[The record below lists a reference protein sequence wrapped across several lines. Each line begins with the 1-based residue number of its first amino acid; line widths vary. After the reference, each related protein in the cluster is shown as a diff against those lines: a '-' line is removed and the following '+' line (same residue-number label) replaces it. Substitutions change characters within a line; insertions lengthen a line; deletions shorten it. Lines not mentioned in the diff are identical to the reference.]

1 MDGRLARGERARRKV
16 AEALVELLSE
26 GDPEPTAKAIAA
38 RAGVSL
44 RLVFHHFVDLDDLYR
59 AVATLQM
66 ERHWSALATVAPSL
80 SRASRVTRTVRNRSV
95 LYEEISPVRR
105 AAVRRSG
112 SSPEITAGLTLTNLL
127 LFENLATTFSNE
139 LETLPERARYELLA
153 TLDVATSW
161 EVWERMRHGSGH
173 SVAVAKG
180 IMARTVDAILATT

>member
-16 AEALVELLSE
+16 AEALVELLTE

-59 AVATLQM
+59 AVATLQL
-66 ERHWSALATVAPSL
+66 ERHWSTLPEVSPRVN
-80 SRASRVTRTVRNRSV
+80 RASRITRTVRNRSV
-95 LYEEISPVRR
+95 LYEAISPVRR

-127 LFENLATTFSNE
+127 LFENLAATFANE
-139 LETLPERARYELLA
+139 LEVLPERARYELLA
-153 TLDVATSW
+153 AIDLATSW
-161 EVWERMRHGSGH
+161 EVWERMRHVSGH
-173 SVAVAKG
+173 SVAVSKG
-180 IMARTVDAILATT
+180 IMARTLDAILAA